1 MIKKLLL
8 SIFTLSLVQ
17 LSAQNFSAMYHFSS
31 VQSGTAN
38 TGTVDPT
45 PTPTANGLTFG
56 AFSAVGTPS
65 STSANGVFAFDSW
78 DLGATNGS
86 DITFTGSINPAKYY
100 SVTLSPSANSTI
112 TINSVAFNMSR
123 SSTGPRHWAV
133 RGSMDTYSVNLT
145 ATISPSNSNIAVT
158 SGDVFFWSLD
168 SYTVTGGKQE
178 RGSMINLASTSYSS
192 VTNPVS
198 FRFYPWDAEG
208 NAGTYRLDTV
218 IFNGS
223 ASVFVGLN
231 KVTTEL
237 NSGFK
242 MYPNPSADGIIT
254 IESKTNF
261 SKVEVINILGSVVA
275 SSGVKEEEKIRLD
288 LNTLLEGTYFVRI
301 TNGNNTHT
309 EKLILNR

>member
-8 SIFTLSLVQ
+8 SIFAFASVQ
-17 LSAQNFSAMYHFSS
+17 LTAQNFSAMYHFSS
-31 VQSGTAN
+31 VQTGSAN
-38 TGTVDPT
+38 TGTLDPT

-65 STSANGVFAFDSW
+65 TTSANGVFAFTDW

-100 SVTLSPSANSTI
+100 SVTLTPNANSTI

-158 SGDVFFWSLD
+158 AGNIFLWSLD

-178 RGSMINLASTSYSS
+178 RGSMINLASTSYSN

-208 NAGTYRLDTV
+208 NAGTFRLDTV

-237 NSGFK
+237 NSGFT
-242 MYPNPSADGIIT
+242 MYPNPSSDGIIT
-254 IESKTNF
+254 IEAKSDFT
-261 SKVEVINILGSVVA
+261 KVEVLNLLGSVVA
-275 SSGVKEEEKIRLD
+275 IQAAKNEEKIT
-288 LNTLLEGTYFVRI
+288 LNLNSLSEGTYFVRLS
-301 TNGNNTHT
+301 NGEQVRT
-309 EKLILNR
+309 EKLILTK